1 MISGERLSETGQ
13 WLESREGTRWWFDS
27 GALCLD
33 FAYTGPMGDAGD
45 GQAAGWEQLVNSA
58 DLDDWL
64 ADRTAVTASTD
75 RDLRD
80 AHTLREAIAHVTI
93 ALASGN
99 QPLRRD
105 IDLINLYAAT
115 PDLPPRLDG
124 GSRQAGRSL
133 PRAAQA
139 LSTIARDAVA
149 VFSGERDGT
158 IRGCDADD
166 CGLLYV
172 DTSRAGTRRWCS
184 MQRCGNR
191 HKVRQHRARQ
201 RAKVEAQTLSTPQ
214 ADSQLTAQ

>member
-1 MISGERLSETGQ
+1 
-13 WLESREGTRWWFDS
+13 
-27 GALCLD
+27 
-33 FAYTGPMGDAGD
+33 MGDTGD
-45 GQAAGWEQLVNSA
+45 GHAASWEQLVNTA

-64 ADRTAVTASTD
+64 ADRNAVAASAD

-80 AHTLREAIAHVTI
+80 AHTLREAIAHVT
-93 ALASGN
+93 LAVAAN
-99 QPLRRD
+99 KQPLRRD
-105 IDLINLYAAT
+105 IDMINLYAAT

-124 GSRQAGRSL
+124 GSRQAGRTL

-149 VFSGERDGT
+149 VFSGERNGT
-158 IRGCDADD
+158 IRACDADD
-166 CGLLYV
+166 CGLLYF

-201 RAKVEAQTLSTPQ
+201 RAKSAAL
-214 ADSQLTAQ
+214 ADSQLATQ